1 MNEQGF
7 LKVNRGYFKGFL
19 WKENRTFSKAE
30 AWLDLMASARYETT
44 VELINGRMTEVRRGE
59 VPISRRYL
67 EERWKW
73 GSTKV
78 LNFLEMLSVQGLINQ
93 RQDHKQTILFI
104 CECGGYEDE
113 QTNDKPVTNQ
123 SQTNDKPVTNQPKDD
138 SCDNVIEK
146 TNQPIKQKQTMP
158 INCNIVDCNERQTN
172 NKPQNKPVTNQSQ
185 TNDKPVTNEKLPEER
200 PETNQIKEIR
210 IKNKENIN
218 NTPFIPPGGI
228 IPCGGDEMIMD
239 SFLKEKSSAKKERVT
254 FVAPS
259 VEAVAAYCKEN
270 GYTVSAWKFVNYY
283 TSNGWM
289 VGKNKMKDWQAAV
302 RTWQLKESENG
313 KKQLPATYT
322 NNPGGG
328 INNTA
333 RANAADKRAE
343 LGNLKHLAGA
353 VLRGTKPQNG

>member
-7 LKVNRGYFKGFL
+7 LKVSRGYFKGFL

-138 SCDNVIEK
+138 GCENVVEK
-146 TNQPIKQKQTMP
+146 TNQPTNQKQTMP

-218 NTPFIPPGGI
+218 NTPLIPPGEK
-228 IPCGGDEMIMD
+228 DE
-239 SFLKEKSSAKKERVT
+239 EKVKAES
-254 FVAPS
+254 
-259 VEAVAAYCKEN
+259 
-270 GYTVSAWKFVNYY
+270 
-283 TSNGWM
+283 
-289 VGKNKMKDWQAAV
+289 GKNKKSKKEVTELKFPFSSEKFMNAWEQLINTPKWKKKIPYTLQLALNQLAKYEEEFAIKLVEAAAANDWQGV
-302 RTWQLKESENG
+302 VFPQTDEQYSKWKSGRTAG
-313 KKQLPATYT
+313 KSNFA
-322 NNPGGG
+322 NHD
-328 INNTA
+328 NT
-333 RANAADKRAE
+333 
-343 LGNLKHLAGA
+343 KHYDEF
-353 VLRGTKPQNG
+353 